1 MSKERDAV
9 GGPYK
14 SFEQLFNDAANY
26 MDAIKGSIKPS
37 TRHYD
42 LASFNLE
49 FNTWLVDKCNWNGE
63 RDTYYDHFLTKDF
76 FLKFMEHKAEQ
87 ENELIAALELERQ
100 SWEIRKPELT
110 TQQELTKKEK
120 TDLTQRQKAIVLYFK
135 QEADLIPRLT
145 RSALLNSENG
155 SAKLY
160 NMVLQVSKGQYKL
173 DDLENAIEFL
183 IEFPAAHSLAIKEFK
198 KRNPLT

>member
-1 MSKERDAV
+1 MSKERDAI

-14 SFEQLFNDAANY
+14 SFEQLFNDAAIF

-37 TRHYD
+37 TRHYE

-76 FLKFMEHKAEQ
+76 FLKFMEYKNEQ
-87 ENELIAALELERQ
+87 ENELIAEAEQERQ
-100 SWEIRKPELT
+100 RWQVRKPEST
-110 TQQELTKKEK
+110 TQQELTKKKK

-135 QEADLIPRLT
+135 AMAKIITHPTRQDLKK
-145 RSALLNSENG
+145 EDNG
-155 SAKLY
+155 SLALY
-160 NMVLQVSKGQYKL
+160 NTFCQVQKGEYKI

-183 IEFPAAHSLAIKEFK
+183 IEFPAAHSLAITEFK
-198 KRNPLT
+198 KRKPLT